1 MTNSQTFQK
10 LKNRYLGEGALLLVT
25 LIWGGTFTIVK
36 LSLNDISSMLFVGIR
51 FLIATLII
59 FPFALNKIKKAIFLG
74 SLLFISFAT
83 QTIGLKYTAATK
95 SGFITGSVVIFI
107 PLFQII
113 IERRKPSVSNLV
125 GAFVVLCG
133 LILLSIKGTSLLNF
147 YNEIGGNFNIGDFLT
162 LLCAIFY
169 AVYIVYLDMFSRE
182 IDTKS
187 LVFFQVSVT
196 SVLAFIFSVIMSL
209 TSIENTYLRVTNQ
222 LVLSLLYTS
231 LLATVITTYLQTR
244 YQKNVTPT
252 MAGIIFSFEPVFAA
266 FVAII
271 FINERIYGFGIAG
284 CVLIFCGLLI
294 SELFNT
300 QNSKQKFI

>member
-1 MTNSQTFQK
+1 
-10 LKNRYLGEGALLLVT
+10 
-25 LIWGGTFTIVK
+25 
-36 LSLNDISSMLFVGIR
+36 
-51 FLIATLII
+51 
-59 FPFALNKIKKAIFLG
+59 
-74 SLLFISFAT
+74 
-83 QTIGLKYTAATK
+83 
-95 SGFITGSVVIFI
+95 
-107 PLFQII
+107 
-113 IERRKPSVSNLV
+113 
-125 GAFVVLCG
+125 
-133 LILLSIKGTSLLNF
+133 
-147 YNEIGGNFNIGDFLT
+147 
-162 LLCAIFY
+162 
-169 AVYIVYLDMFSRE
+169 MFSRE